1 MIKESLYLEFIQE
14 LMERLNNE
22 NRNELQK
29 ELLNA
34 RSEFLSD
41 YYKYVALQGLKTD
54 CDLVIEA
61 KQKIEIL
68 NELNTRINKL
78 IG

>member
-1 MIKESLYLEFIQE
+1 MTKESLYLEFIQE
-14 LMERLNNE
+14 LMERLDNN

-29 ELLNA
+29 ELLTA
-34 RSEFLSD
+34 RSEILSD
-41 YYKYVALQGLKTD
+41 YYNSVAVQGLNTD

-78 IG
+78 I